1 MTFQKAQPVI
11 KEQIKRGHIGTY
23 KKQVDY
29 DTVKELKE
37 RYIAFDVET
46 TGLSPMND
54 KIIEVAAVLFE
65 NGEII
70 KRYSTLVNPEIFI
83 PYSATAINHI
93 TNEMVKDAPQ
103 ECIVYAELVDFLGDA
118 LKQQTAICAH
128 NASFDMNFLSE
139 TLMRLGYD
147 GKISYVDTLSL
158 SRSLIKGLHNYK
170 QDTVAMYFDLVNNQ
184 SHRAVT
190 DAEICGKILWNLL
203 QIEEKEE
210 EKRLRNLEKS
220 KPCDEEMEI
229 CAYIQNCI
237 MKNGGDSKWLGF
249 YKNSSNYVDVSYL
262 YSILKFKCAKKGKY
276 IIVEKSSVG
285 KLNCNIEPCTM
296 SEGGSDYVRVYFNS
310 PFELEP
316 LESYL
321 FDIYAKCRKSA
332 LDYFKYN
339 KRYEAEHKNSPAM
352 LNHLSDMDVAAFLES
367 AEKRKMTEKVVSE
380 TIENSN
386 DKSRISREDI
396 IIQPIH
402 NRVPL
407 SGIRNKNNWEKG
419 YDEGYPLWEKGDNL
433 RKEGNVE
440 EAIKLF
446 DQARYNGYDAP
457 VLYDSYAMAYHKL
470 KDYANEID
478 ILDEGIVRERK
489 NGINVSRLEA
499 RREKAIQLLYK
510 QQEAEK
516 KKLEKEQIKITNR
529 WNIELTEAEIDL
541 LAKIVWV
548 EARGESQTGQ
558 EAVVEVILNR
568 IVSDEFPNTLYDVL
582 SEKNPTQF
590 ASWKLRDSARPT
602 EKEYNS
608 IYKVLN
614 GETSVVGENTLYF
627 ATKKITRNLDVKIG
641 GHYFCY

>member
-1 MTFQKAQPVI
+1 MGIFDKLFKKKAIESQQSIPVKQDKQEKTTVNMVTQKAEPTV
-11 KEQIKRGHIGTY
+11 KEQLIRGYVGTY

-29 DTVKELKE
+29 ATVKELKK

-70 KRYSTLVNPEIFI
+70 KGYSSLVNPEVFI

-93 TNEMVKDAPQ
+93 TNEMVKDAPK

-118 LKQQTAICAH
+118 LKQQTTICAH

-237 MKNGGDSKWLGF
+237 MKKGGDSKWLGF

-321 FDIYAKCRKSA
+321 FSIYAKCRKSA
-332 LDYFKYN
+332 LDYFKFN

-352 LNHLSDMDVAAFLES
+352 LNHLSDMDVAALLES
-367 AEKRKMTEKVVSE
+367 AEKRKLTEKVVSE
-380 TIENSN
+380 TIKNSN

-407 SGIRNKNNWEKG
+407 AGIRNKNNWENG
-419 YDEGYPLWEKGDNL
+419 YDEGYPFWEKGDNL

-440 EAIKLF
+440 DAIKLF

-499 RREKAIQLLYK
+499 RRDKAMQLLYK

-516 KKLEKEQIKITNR
+516 KKLEKEQIKNE
-529 WNIELTEAEIDL
+529 NIKIISETFTKTTGRAILQLTDDMTLIKRYDTIAQAVRETGVNSKSIRDAAKGVQKHAGGYVWKYADEIGD
-541 LAKIVWV
+541 
-548 EARGESQTGQ
+548 
-558 EAVVEVILNR
+558 
-568 IVSDEFPNTLYDVL
+568 
-582 SEKNPTQF
+582 
-590 ASWKLRDSARPT
+590 
-602 EKEYNS
+602 
-608 IYKVLN
+608 
-614 GETSVVGENTLYF
+614 
-627 ATKKITRNLDVKIG
+627 
-641 GHYFCY
+641 

>member
-1 MTFQKAQPVI
+1 MGLFDKLFKKKETQHGISERQVEIEKPIEQMTFQKAQPVI

-23 KKQVDY
+23 KKRVDY

-54 KIIEVAAVLFE
+54 KIIEVA
-65 NGEII
+65 
-70 KRYSTLVNPEIFI
+70 
-83 PYSATAINHI
+83 
-93 TNEMVKDAPQ
+93 
-103 ECIVYAELVDFLGDA
+103 
-118 LKQQTAICAH
+118 
-128 NASFDMNFLSE
+128 
-139 TLMRLGYD
+139 LMRLGYD

-332 LDYFKYN
+332 LDYLKYN

-367 AEKRKMTEKVVSE
+367 AEKRKLTEKIVSE

-386 DKSRISREDI
+386 DKSRIAREDI

-407 SGIRNKNNWEKG
+407 AGIRNKNNWERG
-419 YDEGYPLWEKGDNL
+419 YDEGYSLWEKGDNL

-516 KKLEKEQIKITNR
+516 KKLEKEQIKNE
-529 WNIELTEAEIDL
+529 NI
-541 LAKIVWV
+541 KII
-548 EARGESQTGQ
+548 S
-558 EAVVEVILNR
+558 
-568 IVSDEFPNTLYDVL
+568 
-582 SEKNPTQF
+582 
-590 ASWKLRDSARPT
+590 
-602 EKEYNS
+602 
-608 IYKVLN
+608 
-614 GETSVVGENTLYF
+614 ETSTKTTGRAILQLTDDMTLIKRYDTI
-627 ATKKITRNLDVKIG
+627 AQAVRETGVNSKSIRDAAKGVQKHAGGYVWKYADEIG
-641 GHYFCY
+641 N

>member
-1 MTFQKAQPVI
+1 MGIFDKLFKKKAIESQQSIPVKQDKQEKTTVNMVTQKAEPTV
-11 KEQIKRGHIGTY
+11 KEQLIRGYVGTY

-29 DTVKELKE
+29 ATVKELKK

-70 KRYSTLVNPEIFI
+70 KGYSSLVNPEVFI
-83 PYSATAINHI
+83 PYSATAINHN
-93 TNEMVKDAPQ
+93 TNEMVKDAPK

-118 LKQQTAICAH
+118 LKQQTTICAH

-237 MKNGGDSKWLGF
+237 MKKGGDSKWLGF

-321 FDIYAKCRKSA
+321 FSIYAKCRKSA
-332 LDYFKYN
+332 LDYFKFN

-352 LNHLSDMDVAAFLES
+352 LNHLSDMDVAALLES
-367 AEKRKMTEKVVSE
+367 AEKRKLTEKVVSE
-380 TIENSN
+380 TIKNSN

-407 SGIRNKNNWEKG
+407 AGIRNKNNWENVNGEKYTDTG
-419 YDEGYPLWEKGDNL
+419 SGTYRVYYSEGD
-433 RKEGNVE
+433 
-440 EAIKLF
+440 
-446 DQARYNGYDAP
+446 
-457 VLYDSYAMAYHKL
+457 LYDDTQCWVISFSYTKYHST
-470 KDYANEID
+470 YEPSNELPINNND
-478 ILDEGIVRERK
+478 IVFDITGNNKFQYRQSIGTWTLD
-489 NGINVSRLEA
+489 
-499 RREKAIQLLYK
+499 
-510 QQEAEK
+510 
-516 KKLEKEQIKITNR
+516 
-529 WNIELTEAEIDL
+529 
-541 LAKIVWV
+541 
-548 EARGESQTGQ
+548 
-558 EAVVEVILNR
+558 
-568 IVSDEFPNTLYDVL
+568 
-582 SEKNPTQF
+582 
-590 ASWKLRDSARPT
+590 
-602 EKEYNS
+602 
-608 IYKVLN
+608 
-614 GETSVVGENTLYF
+614 
-627 ATKKITRNLDVKIG
+627 
-641 GHYFCY
+641 

>member
-1 MTFQKAQPVI
+1 MGLFDKLFKKKETQHGISDRQVEIEKPIEQMVFQKAQSAI
-11 KEQIKRGHIGTY
+11 KEQIKRGYIGTY

-65 NGEII
+65 NGEITQS
-70 KRYSTLVNPEIFI
+70 YTSLVNPEVFV

-93 TNEMVKDAPQ
+93 TNEMVKNAPK
-103 ECIVYAELVDFLGDA
+103 ENIVFAELVEFLGDA
-118 LKQQTAICAH
+118 LKQQTSICAH

-210 EKRLRNLEKS
+210 EKRLRSLEKS
-220 KPCDEEMEI
+220 KPCDEEMEV

-249 YKNSSNYVDVSYL
+249 HKNSSNYVDISYL

-276 IIVEKSSVG
+276 IIVKKSGVG

-310 PFELEP
+310 PFELES
-316 LESYL
+316 LESY
-321 FDIYAKCRKSA
+321 FYTAYTKCRESA

-352 LNHLSDMDVAAFLES
+352 LNHLSDMEVVALLER
-367 AEKRKMTEKVVSE
+367 AEKRKVTEKVVSK
-380 TIENSN
+380 TIENFN
-386 DKSRISREDI
+386 DESRISREDI

-402 NRVPL
+402 NRVPFTA
-407 SGIRNKNNWEKG
+407 IRNKNNWEKG

-516 KKLEKEQIKITNR
+516 KKSEKEQIKVE
-529 WNIELTEAEIDL
+529 NIKIISEASTKTTGRAILQLTDDMTLIKRYDTIA
-541 LAKIVWV
+541 
-548 EARGESQTGQ
+548 Q
-558 EAVVEVILNR
+558 AVR
-568 IVSDEFPNTLYDVL
+568 
-582 SEKNPTQF
+582 
-590 ASWKLRDSARPT
+590 
-602 EKEYNS
+602 
-608 IYKVLN
+608 
-614 GETSVVGENTLYF
+614 ETSVNSKSIRDAAKGVQKH
-627 ATKKITRNLDVKIG
+627 AG
-641 GHYFCY
+641 GYVWKYAEEE

>member
-1 MTFQKAQPVI
+1 MGLFDKLFKKKETQHGISDRQVETVKPIEQMAFQKAQTAI
-11 KEQIKRGHIGTY
+11 KEQIKRGYIGTY

-29 DTVKELKE
+29 NTVKELKE
-37 RYIAFDVET
+37 RFIAFDVET

-65 NGEII
+65 NGEITQS
-70 KRYSTLVNPEIFI
+70 YTSLVNPEMFV
-83 PYSATAINHI
+83 PYSATTINHI
-93 TNEMVKDAPQ
+93 TNEMVQNAPK
-103 ECIVYAELVDFLGDA
+103 ENVVFAELVEFFGDA
-118 LKQQTAICAH
+118 LKQKIAICAH

-184 SHRAVT
+184 AHRAVT

-310 PFELEP
+310 PFELES
-316 LESYL
+316 LESY
-321 FDIYAKCRKSA
+321 FYTAYTKCRESA

-352 LNHLSDMDVAAFLES
+352 LNHLSDMEVAALLES
-367 AEKRKMTEKVVSE
+367 AEKRKVTENIVSE
-380 TIENSN
+380 TIETSN
-386 DKSRISREDI
+386 DESRITREDI
-396 IIQPIH
+396 IVQPIH

-407 SGIRNKNNWEKG
+407 DSIRNKNNWEKG
-419 YDEGYPLWEKGDNL
+419 YDEGYPFWEKGDNL

-440 EAIKLF
+440 DAIKLF

-516 KKLEKEQIKITNR
+516 KKLEKEQIKVE
-529 WNIELTEAEIDL
+529 NIKIISEVSAKTTGRAILQLTDDMTLIKRYDTIAQAVRETGVNSKSIRDA
-541 LAKIVWV
+541 AKGVQKHAGGYVWKY
-548 EARGESQTGQ
+548 A
-558 EAVVEVILNR
+558 
-568 IVSDEFPNTLYDVL
+568 DEFD
-582 SEKNPTQF
+582 
-590 ASWKLRDSARPT
+590 D
-602 EKEYNS
+602 
-608 IYKVLN
+608 
-614 GETSVVGENTLYF
+614 
-627 ATKKITRNLDVKIG
+627 
-641 GHYFCY
+641 

>member
-1 MTFQKAQPVI
+1 MGIFDKLFKKKVIESQQTIPVKQDKQEKNAVNLAMQKAEPTV
-11 KEQIKRGHIGTY
+11 KEQLRRGYVGTY

-29 DTVKELKE
+29 TIVKDLKD

-70 KRYSTLVNPEIFI
+70 KRYSTLVNPEVFI

-93 TNEMVKDAPQ
+93 TNEMLKDAPK
-103 ECIVYAELVDFLGDA
+103 ESIVYAELVDFLGDA
-118 LKQQTAICAH
+118 LKQQTTICAH

-184 SHRAVT
+184 SHRAVA

-220 KPCDEEMEI
+220 RPCDEEMEI

-321 FDIYAKCRKSA
+321 FNIYAKCRKSA

-352 LNHLSDMDVAAFLES
+352 LNHLSNMDVVTLLES
-367 AEKRKMTEKVVSE
+367 AEKRKITGKVISE
-380 TIENSN
+380 IIENSN
-386 DKSRISREDI
+386 DKSRISRVDI

-407 SGIRNKNNWEKG
+407 TAIRNKNNWEKG
-419 YDEGYPLWEKGDNL
+419 YGEGYPFWEKGDNL

-440 EAIKLF
+440 DAIKLF

-499 RREKAIQLLYK
+499 RRDKAIQLLYK
-510 QQEAEK
+510 QQEAKK
-516 KKLEKEQIKITNR
+516 KKLEKEQIKNE
-529 WNIELTEAEIDL
+529 NI
-541 LAKIVWV
+541 
-548 EARGESQTGQ
+548 
-558 EAVVEVILNR
+558 
-568 IVSDEFPNTLYDVL
+568 
-582 SEKNPTQF
+582 KNI
-590 ASWKLRDSARPT
+590 S
-602 EKEYNS
+602 
-608 IYKVLN
+608 
-614 GETSVVGENTLYF
+614 ETSTKTTGRAILQLTDDMTLIKRYDTI
-627 ATKKITRNLDVKIG
+627 AQAARETGVNSKSIRDAAKGVQKHAGGYVWKYADEIG
-641 GHYFCY
+641 D

>member
-1 MTFQKAQPVI
+1 MGIFDKLFKKKAIESQQSIPVKQDKQEKTTVNMVTQKAEPTV
-11 KEQIKRGHIGTY
+11 KEQLIRGYVGTY

-29 DTVKELKE
+29 ATVKELKK

-70 KRYSTLVNPEIFI
+70 KGYSSLVNPEVFI

-93 TNEMVKDAPQ
+93 TNEMVKDAPK

-118 LKQQTAICAH
+118 LKQQTTICAH

-170 QDTVAMYFDLVNNQ
+170 QDTVAMFFDLVNNQ

-203 QIEEKEE
+203 QIEEK
-210 EKRLRNLEKS
+210 RLRNLEKS

-237 MKNGGDSKWLGF
+237 MKKGGDSKWLGF

-321 FDIYAKCRKSA
+321 FSIYAKCRKSA
-332 LDYFKYN
+332 LDYFKFN

-352 LNHLSDMDVAAFLES
+352 LNHLSDMDVAALLES
-367 AEKRKMTEKVVSE
+367 AEKRKLTEKVVSE
-380 TIENSN
+380 TIKNSN

-407 SGIRNKNNWEKG
+407 AGIRNKNNWENG
-419 YDEGYPLWEKGDNL
+419 YDEGYPFWEKGDNL

-440 EAIKLF
+440 DAIKLF

-499 RREKAIQLLYK
+499 RRDKAIQLLYK
-510 QQEAEK
+510 QQEAKK
-516 KKLEKEQIKITNR
+516 KKLEKEQIKNE
-529 WNIELTEAEIDL
+529 NI
-541 LAKIVWV
+541 
-548 EARGESQTGQ
+548 
-558 EAVVEVILNR
+558 
-568 IVSDEFPNTLYDVL
+568 
-582 SEKNPTQF
+582 KNI
-590 ASWKLRDSARPT
+590 S
-602 EKEYNS
+602 
-608 IYKVLN
+608 
-614 GETSVVGENTLYF
+614 ETST
-627 ATKKITRNLDVKIG
+627 KITGRAILQLTDDMTLIKRYDTIAQAVRETGVNSKSIRDAAKGVQKHAGGYVWKYADEIG
-641 GHYFCY
+641 D

>member
-1 MTFQKAQPVI
+1 MGIFDKLFKKKAIESQQSIPVKQDKQEKTTVNMVTQKAEPTV
-11 KEQIKRGHIGTY
+11 KEQLIRGYVGTY

-29 DTVKELKE
+29 ATVKELKK

-70 KRYSTLVNPEIFI
+70 KGYSSLVNPEVFI

-93 TNEMVKDAPQ
+93 TNEMVKDAPK

-118 LKQQTAICAH
+118 LKQQTTICAH

-237 MKNGGDSKWLGF
+237 MKKGGDSKWLGF

-276 IIVEKSSVG
+276 IIVEKSSVE

-321 FDIYAKCRKSA
+321 FSIYAKCRKSA
-332 LDYFKYN
+332 LDYFKFN

-352 LNHLSDMDVAAFLES
+352 LNHLSDMDVAALLES
-367 AEKRKMTEKVVSE
+367 AEKRKLTEKVVSE
-380 TIENSN
+380 TIKNSN

-407 SGIRNKNNWEKG
+407 AGIRNKNNWENG
-419 YDEGYPLWEKGDNL
+419 YDEGY
-433 RKEGNVE
+433 
-440 EAIKLF
+440 
-446 DQARYNGYDAP
+446 
-457 VLYDSYAMAYHKL
+457 
-470 KDYANEID
+470 
-478 ILDEGIVRERK
+478 
-489 NGINVSRLEA
+489 
-499 RREKAIQLLYK
+499 
-510 QQEAEK
+510 
-516 KKLEKEQIKITNR
+516 
-529 WNIELTEAEIDL
+529 
-541 LAKIVWV
+541 
-548 EARGESQTGQ
+548 
-558 EAVVEVILNR
+558 
-568 IVSDEFPNTLYDVL
+568 
-582 SEKNPTQF
+582 
-590 ASWKLRDSARPT
+590 
-602 EKEYNS
+602 
-608 IYKVLN
+608 
-614 GETSVVGENTLYF
+614 
-627 ATKKITRNLDVKIG
+627 TK
-641 GHYFCY
+641 